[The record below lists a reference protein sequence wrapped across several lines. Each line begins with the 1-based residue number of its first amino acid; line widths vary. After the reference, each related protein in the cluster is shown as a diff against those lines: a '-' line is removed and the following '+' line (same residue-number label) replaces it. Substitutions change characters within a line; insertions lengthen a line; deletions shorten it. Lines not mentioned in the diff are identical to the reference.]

1 MIRVLVTDGGSV
13 TARSTLAAVRALHAA
28 GHEPWVTVSD
38 RPSLA
43 SSSRHCAGAVTTSSA
58 ASSAYPD
65 DVRAAVERH
74 GFFTVMCSSDVSLL
88 ALRPPGHELVRKDE
102 VSRRAE
108 LAGLPLIPERMIDTA
123 DDVRAV
129 APGLDY
135 PVAVKPIERKAS
147 DGPVERIDRPEELV
161 GLVDLA
167 PLVVQRWVDEPLS
180 AYSGVMHDGR
190 MIAVVAQESE
200 RLWPSGAGVSCY
212 ARTTPVDPDR
222 VAALEKLAH
231 DHEGVIQ
238 AQFLGDSL
246 IDLNPRVYGSLP
258 LALAAGVNLP
268 AIHVAALRGLVQDIP
283 TARVGARY
291 RWIEGDVRHVVAA
304 VRGGHLSTRQALGAL
319 APHRG
324 TAHSTM
330 SLSDPGPMLRRLR
343 ELRHRRA

>member
-28 GHEPWVTVSD
+28 GHEPWVTVSG

-43 SSSRHCAGAVTTSSA
+43 SSSRHCAGAVTTSVAESG
-58 ASSAYPD
+58 AYPD
-65 DVRAAVERH
+65 DVRAAVEQH

-108 LAGLPLIPERMIDTA
+108 IAGLPLIPEWLIHTA
-123 DDVRAV
+123 ADVAKV
-129 APGLDY
+129 ADGLDY

-147 DGPVERIDRPEELV
+147 DVPVQRIDRPDDLIANR
-161 GLVDLA
+161 DLA

-190 MIAVVAQESE
+190 MIAVVAQESD
-200 RLWPSGAGVSCY
+200 RLWPASAGVSCY

-222 VAALEKLAH
+222 VAALEKLAC

-238 AQFLGDSL
+238 AQFIGDSL

-258 LALAAGVNLP
+258 LALAAGLNLP
-268 AIHVAALRGLVQDIP
+268 AIHIAALRGEVQDIP
-283 TARVGARY
+283 SARVGVRY
-291 RWIEGDVRHVVAA
+291 RWIEGDVRHVVSE
-304 VRGGHLSTRQALGAL
+304 VRRRRLTTWQALGAL

-324 TAHSTM
+324 TAHSM
-330 SLSDPGPMLRRLR
+330 AARDPAPTLRRLR
-343 ELRHRRA
+343 ELAHRRA